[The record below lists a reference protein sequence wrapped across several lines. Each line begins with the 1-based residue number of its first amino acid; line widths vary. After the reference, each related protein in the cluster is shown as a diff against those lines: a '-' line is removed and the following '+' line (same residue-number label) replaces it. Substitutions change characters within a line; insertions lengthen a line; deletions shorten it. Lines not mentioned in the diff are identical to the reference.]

1 MKKVAFIALFICAAQ
16 AYAQTG
22 PPRTA
27 PSAAPEL
34 AARRA
39 VVSKYC
45 AGCHSDAVKAGGMTL
60 SKLDL
65 AHPWQNADLAEKA
78 IRKVRAGMM
87 PPAGLPRPS
96 AAALNGFAA
105 SLENSIDVWAA
116 AHPNPG
122 RPALHRLNRTEY
134 ANSIHDLLN
143 LDVDAAALLPVDDMS
158 HGFDNMSDVLTV
170 SPALMDGY
178 IRAAGKISRQAIG
191 DPHAGAAMVTYRIPR
206 VISQMRHVD
215 GTPFGTRGG
224 ISVMHN
230 FPADGEYTFKMIFY
244 ASLDGPLFGRNQG
257 KGQQIEISVNGARV
271 ALLDI
276 DPNLKSTDDL
286 RTPPVKIK
294 AGPQRIAAA
303 FIQKFDGPL
312 EDDVMPIELSLA
324 DLNNA
329 AFPGV
334 TSLPHLSDFSIS
346 GPFHPTGVSDTPSRE
361 KIFICHPSAGA
372 DELPCARKIIS
383 KLARQAYRRP
393 VNDSDLEDLLGF
405 YQRGRN
411 KGDFETGITT
421 ALQAVISSPEFVFRF
436 ERTPAGVAAG
446 ANYRVSDLEL
456 ASRLS
461 YFLWSTAPDD
471 QLITAASEGKLS
483 NPATLERQV
492 RRMLSDS
499 RSEALSSN
507 FASQWLHLQNL
518 RTVQPDAFVYPNFD
532 KNLALSM
539 QHETQLFFDS
549 IMREDRNVLD
559 LLTANYTYVD
569 ELLAKHY
576 GIPNVLGSRFRRV
589 EIMDEN
595 RQGLLGQGS
604 ILTMTSISNRTS
616 PVARG
621 KYVMEVLLGT
631 APPAP
636 PPNVPPLKESA
647 DTGALLSVRQKM
659 EEHRANAVCAAC
671 HKMMDPI
678 GFALENYDAVGVWRS
693 KDNGFAIDATGQ
705 MFDGTKLDGPASL
718 RRAILSHSG
727 SFLGTFT
734 ENLLSYATGRVL
746 EPSDMPA
753 VRSIERQAARSNDH
767 FSSFIMG
774 VVQSGPFRMRRA
786 EAAEPVRTDATAKPL
801 IKASLKTKESD
812 TNVHH

>member
-1 MKKVAFIALFICAAQ
+1 MRTALIALIVCAAR
-16 AYAQTG
+16 ASSQT
-22 PPRTA
+22 TA
-27 PSAAPEL
+27 RKPASPL
-34 AARRA
+34 VARRA
-39 VVSKYC
+39 LVNKYC
-45 AGCHSDAVKAGGMTL
+45 AGCHNDNAMAGGMTL
-60 SKLDL
+60 SNLDL
-65 AHPWQNADLAEKA
+65 ARPWLNAELAEKT

-87 PPAGLPRPS
+87 PPAGLPRPRV
-96 AAALNGFAA
+96 AEMKGFAA
-105 SLENSIDVWAA
+105 SLENSIDAWAS

-122 RPALHRLNRTEY
+122 RPALHRLNGTEY
-134 ANSIHDLLN
+134 ANSIRDLLA
-143 LDVDAAALLPVDDMS
+143 LDIDPAALLPVDDMT

-170 SPALMDGY
+170 SPSLMDGY

-191 DPHAGAAMVTYRIPR
+191 DAHASPAMVTYRIPR
-206 VISQMRHVD
+206 VISQMRHVE

-224 ISVMHN
+224 ISVVHN

-257 KGQQIEISVNGARV
+257 KGQQIEISVNRERV

-276 DPNLKSTDDL
+276 DPNLKSTEDL
-286 RTPPVKIK
+286 RTHPIKIQ
-294 AGPQRIAAA
+294 AGPQRVAAA

-346 GPFHPTGVSDTPSRE
+346 GPFHPTGVSETPSRS
-361 KIFICHPSAGA
+361 KIFVCRPEAGA
-372 DELPCARKIIS
+372 DEFPCARKIVA

-393 VNDSDLEDLLGF
+393 VNDADLEDLMGF
-405 YQRGRN
+405 FQRGRN
-411 KGDFETGITT
+411 KGDFETGIST
-421 ALQAVISSPEFVFRF
+421 ALQAIISSPEFVFRF
-436 ERTPAGVAAG
+436 ERTPVGTAAG
-446 ANYRVSDLEL
+446 TNYRISDLEL

-471 QLITAASEGKLS
+471 QLITVANEGKLG
-483 NPATLERQV
+483 NPVMLEKQV
-492 RRMLSDS
+492 RRMLADR
-499 RSEALSSN
+499 RSEALVKN

-518 RTVQPDAFVYPNFD
+518 KAVQPDAFVYPNFD

-539 QHETQLFFDS
+539 ERETELLFDS

-559 LLTANYTYVD
+559 LLAARYTYVD

-589 EIMDEN
+589 EITDEN
-595 RQGLLGQGS
+595 RVGLLGHGS

-631 APPAP
+631 PPPSP
-636 PPNVPPLKESA
+636 PPNTPPLKEA
-647 DTGALLSVRQKM
+647 AEFTKVLSVRQKM

-678 GFALENYDAVGVWRS
+678 GFALENYDGVGVWRS
-693 KDNGFAIDATGQ
+693 KDNGLPIDSSGK
-705 MFDGTKLDGPASL
+705 MFDGSKLDGPASL
-718 RRAILSHSG
+718 RHAILNHTDA
-727 SFLGTFT
+727 FIGTFT
-734 ENLLSYATGRVL
+734 ENLLAYAVGRVL
-746 EPSDMPA
+746 EPPDMPA
-753 VRSIERQAARSNDH
+753 VRSVERQAARSNDR
-767 FSSFIMG
+767 FSSFVIAI
-774 VVQSGPFRMRRA
+774 VQSGPFRMRRA
-786 EAAEPVRTDATAKPL
+786 GEPVNSIPKVT
-801 IKASLKTKESD
+801 ESEA
-812 TNVHH
+812 NVHH

>member
-1 MKKVAFIALFICAAQ
+1 MMKPRLTAYFFAFAALACP
-16 AYAQTG
+16 QT
-22 PPRTA
+22 
-27 PSAAPEL
+27 SAKKPASALATRSAL
-34 AARRA
+34 AA
-39 VVSKYC
+39 KYC
-45 AGCHSDAVKAGGMTL
+45 AGCHNDTVKAGSMTL
-60 SKLDL
+60 TSLDL
-65 AHPWQNADLAEKA
+65 AHPWQNADLAEKV

-87 PPAGLPRPS
+87 PPAGMPRPS
-96 AAALNGFAA
+96 LAEMNAFAA
-105 SLENSIDVWAA
+105 SLENTIDAQAA

-134 ANSIHDLLN
+134 ANSIHDLLDLN
-143 LDVDAAALLPVDDMS
+143 VDAAALLPVDDMS

-170 SPALMDGY
+170 TPALMDGY

-191 DPHAGAAMVTYRIPR
+191 DPHASPAMVTYRIPR
-206 VISQMRHVD
+206 VISQMRHVE

-224 ISVMHN
+224 ISIVHN
-230 FPADGEYTFKMIFY
+230 FPADGEYSFKMIFY

-257 KGQQIEISVNGARV
+257 KGQQIEISINGARV

-276 DPNLKSTDDL
+276 DPNLKSTGDL
-286 RTPPVKIK
+286 RTPPIKIK
-294 AGPQRIAAA
+294 GGPQRVAAA

-346 GPFHPTGVSDTPSRE
+346 GPFNPTGISDTPSRE
-361 KIFICHPSAGA
+361 KVFICRPEAGA

-393 VNDSDLEDLLGF
+393 VSEADLEDLLGF
-405 YQRGRN
+405 YQQGRN
-411 KGDFETGITT
+411 KSDFEAGITT
-421 ALQAVISSPEFVFRF
+421 ALQAIISSPEFVFRF
-436 ERTPAGVAAG
+436 ERTPPGVAPG
-446 ANYRVSDLEL
+446 ANYRISDLEL

-461 YFLWSTAPDD
+461 YFLWSSAPDE
-471 QLITAASEGKLS
+471 QLIALAGEGKLS
-483 NPATLERQV
+483 NPVTLDRQV
-492 RRMLSDS
+492 RRMLADP

-507 FASQWLHLQNL
+507 FASEWLHLQNL
-518 RTVQPDAFVYPNFD
+518 RPVQPDAFLFPNFD

-589 EIMDEN
+589 ELTDDN
-595 RQGLLGQGS
+595 RRGLLGQGS

-631 APPAP
+631 PPPSP

-647 DTGALLSVRQKM
+647 DTGKILSVREKM

-678 GFALENYDAVGVWRS
+678 GFALENYDAVGVWRT
-693 KDNGFAIDATGQ
+693 KDSGFPIDATGQ
-705 MFDGTKLDGPASL
+705 MFDGAKLDGPASL
-718 RRAILSHSG
+718 RQAILNHKD
-727 SFLGTFT
+727 SFLGSFT
-734 ENLLSYATGRVL
+734 ENLLSYAAGRVL

-753 VRSIERQAARSNDH
+753 VRAIAHQAARNNNH
-767 FSSFIMG
+767 FSSYIMG
-774 VVQSGPFRMRRA
+774 VVQSAPFRMRRA
-786 EAAEPVRTDATAKPL
+786 EAPEPVRTDAILKP
-801 IKASLKTKESD
+801 KESQ

>member
-1 MKKVAFIALFICAAQ
+1 MRKTALLALIAAILPAH
-16 AYAQTG
+16 AQTIAA
-22 PPRTA
+22 RTA
-27 PSAAPEL
+27 L
-34 AARRA
+34 
-39 VVSKYC
+39 VQKYC
-45 AGCHSDAVKAGGMTL
+45 AGCHNERAMAGGMTL

-65 AHPWQNADLAEKA
+65 AHPWQNAELAEKA

-96 AAALNGFAA
+96 VAEMKAFAA
-105 SLENSIDVWAA
+105 SLENSMDQWAS

-134 ANSIHDLLN
+134 ANSIHDLLA
-143 LDVDAAALLPVDDMS
+143 LDIDPAALLPVDDMT
-158 HGFDNMSDVLTV
+158 HGFDNMADVLTV
-170 SPALMDGY
+170 TPSLMDGY

-191 DPHAGAAMVTYRIPR
+191 DAHASAAMVTYRIPR
-206 VISQMRHVD
+206 VISQMRHVE

-224 ISVMHN
+224 ISVVHN

-257 KGQQIEISVNGARV
+257 KGQQIEISVNRERV

-286 RTPPVKIK
+286 RTPPIKIK
-294 AGPQRIAAA
+294 AGPQRVAAA

-334 TSLPHLSDFSIS
+334 TSLPHLSDLSIS

-361 KIFICHPSAGA
+361 KIFVCRPSTAA
-372 DELPCARKIIS
+372 DEFPCARKIIG

-393 VNDSDLEDLLGF
+393 VNETDLEDLMGF

-411 KGDFETGITT
+411 KGDFESGIST
-421 ALQAVISSPEFVFRF
+421 AVQAIISSPEFVFRF
-436 ERTPAGVAAG
+436 ERTPPGTAAG
-446 ANYRVSDLEL
+446 ANYRVSDVEL

-471 QLITAASEGKLS
+471 QLITVAAEGKLS
-483 NPATLERQV
+483 NPVILEKQV
-492 RRMLSDS
+492 RRMLADR
-499 RSEALSSN
+499 RSEALATN
-507 FASQWLHLQNL
+507 FASEWLHLQNL
-518 RTVQPDAFVYPNFD
+518 KAVQPDAFVYPNFD
-532 KNLALSM
+532 KNLAVSM
-539 QHETQLFFDS
+539 QRETQLLFDN
-549 IMREDRNVLD
+549 IMREDHNVLD
-559 LLTANYTYVD
+559 LINAKYTFVD

-576 GIPNVLGSRFRRV
+576 GIENVLGSRFRRV
-589 EIMDEN
+589 EITDEN
-595 RQGLLGQGS
+595 RIGLLGHGS

-631 APPAP
+631 PPPSPPA
-636 PPNVPPLKESA
+636 NVPPLDQAAESGKA
-647 DTGALLSVRQKM
+647 MSVRQKM
-659 EEHRANAVCAAC
+659 EAHRSNAVCAAC

-678 GFALENYDAVGVWRS
+678 GFALENYDGVGVWRT
-693 KDNGFAIDATGQ
+693 KDNGLPIDASGK
-705 MFDGTKLDGPASL
+705 MFDGAKLDGPASL
-718 RRAILSHSG
+718 RLAVLNHTDA
-727 SFLGTFT
+727 FLGTFS
-734 ENLLSYATGRVL
+734 ENLLSYAAGRVL

-753 VRSIERQAARSNDH
+753 VRSIERQAAHDNNR
-767 FSSFIMG
+767 FSSFVMA

-786 EAAEPVRTDATAKPL
+786 GEGQPMKTDAGRKRE
-801 IKASLKTKESD
+801 IKADLKKESEA
-812 TNVHH
+812 NVHH

>member
-1 MKKVAFIALFICAAQ
+1 M
-16 AYAQTG
+16 
-22 PPRTA
+22 
-27 PSAAPEL
+27 
-34 AARRA
+34 
-39 VVSKYC
+39 
-45 AGCHSDAVKAGGMTL
+45 AGGMTL
-60 SKLDL
+60 TKLDL
-65 AHPWQNADLAEKA
+65 ARPWQNGELAEKV

-96 AAALNGFAA
+96 AVEMKAFAG
-105 SLENSIDVWAA
+105 SLEGSIDAWAS

-134 ANSIHDLLN
+134 ANSIHDLLALN
-143 LDVDAAALLPVDDMS
+143 IDPAALLPVDDMT

-170 SPALMDGY
+170 TPSLMDGY

-191 DPHAGAAMVTYRIPR
+191 EAHASPAMVTYRIPR

-224 ISVMHN
+224 ISVVHN
-230 FPADGEYTFKMIFY
+230 FPADGDYSFKLIFY

-257 KGQQIEISVNGARV
+257 KGQQIEISVNRERV

-276 DPNLKSTDDL
+276 DPNLKSTEDL
-286 RTPPVKIK
+286 RTPPIKIQ
-294 AGPQRIAAA
+294 AGPQRVAAA

-334 TSLPHLSDFSIS
+334 TSLPHLSDLSIS
-346 GPFHPTGVSDTPSRE
+346 GPFHPTGVSETPSRE
-361 KIFICHPSAGA
+361 KIFICRPATA
-372 DELPCARKIIS
+372 AEEFPCAQKIIA

-393 VNDSDLEDLLGF
+393 VNESDLEDLMGF

-411 KGDFETGITT
+411 QGDFESGIST

-436 ERTPAGVAAG
+436 ERTPAGTPAG
-446 ANYRVSDLEL
+446 TNYHISDLEL

-471 QLITAASEGKLS
+471 QLITVASEGKLG
-483 NPATLERQV
+483 NPVVLEKQV
-492 RRMLSDS
+492 RRMLADP
-499 RSEALSSN
+499 RSEAMTKN

-518 RTVQPDAFVYPNFD
+518 KAVQPDAFVYPNFD

-539 QHETQLFFDS
+539 QRETQLLFGS
-549 IMREDRNVLD
+549 IMREDRSMLD
-559 LLTANYTYVD
+559 LLTAKYTYVD

-589 EIMDEN
+589 EITDEN
-595 RQGLLGQGS
+595 RVGLLGHGS

-631 APPAP
+631 PPPSP
-636 PPNVPPLKESA
+636 PPNDPAIEGSGRVYRQGDVGAPEDGGASRQCGVRGVPQ
-647 DTGALLSVRQKM
+647 D
-659 EEHRANAVCAAC
+659 
-671 HKMMDPI
+671 
-678 GFALENYDAVGVWRS
+678 
-693 KDNGFAIDATGQ
+693 
-705 MFDGTKLDGPASL
+705 DGPDRIRSGKL
-718 RRAILSHSG
+718 RRCGCLADKG
-727 SFLGTFT
+727 
-734 ENLLSYATGRVL
+734 
-746 EPSDMPA
+746 
-753 VRSIERQAARSNDH
+753 
-767 FSSFIMG
+767 
-774 VVQSGPFRMRRA
+774 
-786 EAAEPVRTDATAKPL
+786 
-801 IKASLKTKESD
+801 
-812 TNVHH
+812 

>member
-1 MKKVAFIALFICAAQ
+1 MKTALIAWIVCAAS
-16 AYAQTG
+16 ASAQT
-22 PPRTA
+22 TAAKA
-27 PSAAPEL
+27 PSPL
-34 AARRA
+34 AVRRA
-39 VVSKYC
+39 LAQQYC
-45 AGCHSDAVKAGGMTL
+45 AGCHNDSAMAGGMTL

-65 AHPWQNADLAEKA
+65 ARPWLNSELAEKT

-87 PPAGLPRPS
+87 PPAGLPRP
-96 AAALNGFAA
+96 AIAQMKGFAA
-105 SLENSIDVWAA
+105 SLEDSIDAWAS
-116 AHPNPG
+116 AHLNPG

-134 ANSIHDLLN
+134 ANSVHDLLA
-143 LDVDAAALLPVDDMS
+143 LDIDPAALLPVDDMT

-170 SPALMDGY
+170 SPSLMDGY

-191 DPHAGAAMVTYRIPR
+191 DAHASAAMVTYRIPR
-206 VISQMRHVD
+206 VISQMRHVE

-224 ISVMHN
+224 ISVVHN
-230 FPADGEYTFKMIFY
+230 FPADGEYTFKLIFY

-257 KGQQIEISVNGARV
+257 KGQQIEISVNRERV

-276 DPNLKSTDDL
+276 DPNLKSTEDL
-286 RTPPVKIK
+286 RTPPIKIQ
-294 AGPQRIAAA
+294 AGPQRVAAA

-334 TSLPHLSDFSIS
+334 TSLPHLSDLSIS
-346 GPFHPTGVSDTPSRE
+346 GPFHPTGVSETPSRE
-361 KIFICHPSAGA
+361 KIFVCRPAVGA
-372 DELPCARKIIS
+372 DEFPCARKIVT

-393 VNDSDLEDLLGF
+393 ANDSDLEDLMGF
-405 YQRGRN
+405 FQRGRN
-411 KGDFETGITT
+411 NGDFESGIST
-421 ALQAVISSPEFVFRF
+421 ALQAIISSPEFVFRF
-436 ERTPAGVAAG
+436 ERTPAGTRAG
-446 ANYRVSDLEL
+446 TNYRISDLEL

-471 QLITAASEGKLS
+471 QLITVATEGKLG
-483 NPATLERQV
+483 NPVMLEKQV
-492 RRMLSDS
+492 RRMLADP
-499 RSEALSSN
+499 RSEALAKN

-518 RTVQPDAFVYPNFD
+518 KAVQPDAFVYPNFD

-539 QHETQLFFDS
+539 QRETELLFTS
-549 IMREDRNVLD
+549 ILREDRNILD
-559 LLTANYTYVD
+559 LLTAKYTYVD
-569 ELLAKHY
+569 ELLARHY
-576 GIPNVLGSRFRRV
+576 GIPNVLGSRFRKV
-589 EIMDEN
+589 EITDDN
-595 RQGLLGQGS
+595 RVGLLGQVS

-631 APPAP
+631 PPPSP
-636 PPNVPPLKESA
+636 PPNTPPLKEA
-647 DTGALLSVRQKM
+647 AEFTKVMSVRQKM

-671 HKMMDPI
+671 HRMMDPI
-678 GFALENYDAVGVWRS
+678 GFALENYDGVGVWRTKES
-693 KDNGFAIDATGQ
+693 GLPIDSSGK

-718 RRAILSHSG
+718 RRAILNHSDA
-727 SFLGTFT
+727 FLGTFS

-753 VRSIERQAARSNDH
+753 VRAVERQAARNNDQ
-767 FSSFIMG
+767 FSSFILA

-786 EAAEPVRTDATAKPL
+786 GEAANSSAKV
-801 IKASLKTKESD
+801 TESEA
-812 TNVHH
+812 NVHH

>member
-1 MKKVAFIALFICAAQ
+1 MKTALIAIVICAAQ
-16 AYAQTG
+16 AYSQ
-22 PPRTA
+22 PI
-27 PSAAPEL
+27 E
-34 AARRA
+34 ARRA
-39 VVSKYC
+39 LVQKYC
-45 AGCHSDAVKAGGMTL
+45 AGCHNDGVMAGGMTL
-60 SKLDL
+60 TKLDL
-65 AHPWQNADLAEKA
+65 AHPWQNSELAEKM
-78 IRKVRAGMM
+78 IRKVRAGLM
-87 PPAGLPRPS
+87 PPAGLPRPG
-96 AAALNGFAA
+96 AVEMKGFAA
-105 SLENSIDVWAA
+105 SLENSIDTWAS

-122 RPALHRLNRTEY
+122 RPALHRLNRAEY
-134 ANSIHDLLN
+134 ANSIRDLLA
-143 LDVDAAALLPVDDMS
+143 LDIDPAALLPVDDMT

-170 SPALMDGY
+170 TPSLMDGY
-178 IRAAGKISRQAIG
+178 IRAAAKISRQAIG
-191 DPHAGAAMVTYRIPR
+191 DAHASAAMVTYRIPR
-206 VISQMRHVD
+206 VISQMRHVE

-224 ISVMHN
+224 ISVVHN

-257 KGQQIEISVNGARV
+257 KGQQIEISVNRERV

-276 DPNLKSTDDL
+276 DPNLKSTEDL
-286 RTPPVKIK
+286 RTPPIKIH
-294 AGPQRIAAA
+294 AGPRRVAAA

-361 KIFICHPSAGA
+361 KVFICRPAASA
-372 DELPCARKIIS
+372 DEFPCARKIIA

-393 VNDSDLEDLLGF
+393 VSDADLEDLMGF

-411 KGDFETGITT
+411 KGDFDTGIST

-436 ERTPAGVAAG
+436 ERTPPGTAPG

-471 QLITAASEGKLS
+471 QLITVASEKILG
-483 NPATLERQV
+483 NPAMLEKQV
-492 RRMLSDS
+492 RRMLADP
-499 RSEALSSN
+499 RSEALVTN

-518 RTVQPDAFVYPNFD
+518 KAVQPDAFVYPNFD

-539 QHETQLFFDS
+539 QRETELLFSS
-549 IMREDRNVLD
+549 ILREDRSVLD
-559 LLTANYTYVD
+559 LLTAKYTYVD

-589 EIMDEN
+589 EITDEN
-595 RQGLLGQGS
+595 RVGLLGHAS

-631 APPAP
+631 PPPSP
-636 PPNVPPLKESA
+636 PPNTPPLKEAVES
-647 DTGALLSVRQKM
+647 GKVMSVRQKM
-659 EEHRANAVCAAC
+659 EEHRSNAVCAAC

-678 GFALENYDAVGVWRS
+678 GFALENYDGVGMWRT
-693 KDNGFAIDATGQ
+693 KDTGVPIDSSGK

-718 RRAILSHSG
+718 RRAILNHTDA
-727 SFLGTFT
+727 FLGTFS

-753 VRSIERQAARSNDH
+753 VRSVERQAARNNER
-767 FSSFIMG
+767 FSSFIMA
-774 VVQSGPFRMRRA
+774 VVESGPFRMRRA
-786 EAAEPVRTDATAKPL
+786 GAGYPLKTDAGFK
-801 IKASLKTKESD
+801 KESEA
-812 TNVHH
+812 NVHH

>member
-1 MKKVAFIALFICAAQ
+1 
-16 AYAQTG
+16 
-22 PPRTA
+22 
-27 PSAAPEL
+27 
-34 AARRA
+34 
-39 VVSKYC
+39 
-45 AGCHSDAVKAGGMTL
+45 
-60 SKLDL
+60 
-65 AHPWQNADLAEKA
+65 
-78 IRKVRAGMM
+78 
-87 PPAGLPRPS
+87 
-96 AAALNGFAA
+96 
-105 SLENSIDVWAA
+105 
-116 AHPNPG
+116 
-122 RPALHRLNRTEY
+122 
-134 ANSIHDLLN
+134 
-143 LDVDAAALLPVDDMS
+143 
-158 HGFDNMSDVLTV
+158 
-170 SPALMDGY
+170 
-178 IRAAGKISRQAIG
+178 
-191 DPHAGAAMVTYRIPR
+191 
-206 VISQMRHVD
+206 
-215 GTPFGTRGG
+215 
-224 ISVMHN
+224 
-230 FPADGEYTFKMIFY
+230 MIFY

-257 KGQQIEISVNGARV
+257 KGQQIEISVNGARA

-286 RTPPVKIK
+286 RTPPIKIK
-294 AGPQRIAAA
+294 AGPQRVAAA

-346 GPFHPTGVSDTPSRE
+346 GPFHPTGVSDTPSR
-361 KIFICHPSAGA
+361 KKVFICRPAAGA
-372 DELPCARKIIS
+372 DELPCARKIIA

-393 VNDSDLEDLLGF
+393 VNETDLEDLLGF

-421 ALQAVISSPEFVFRF
+421 ALQAIVASPEFVFRF
-436 ERTPAGVAAG
+436 ERTPPGVVAG

-471 QLITAASEGKLS
+471 ELITLASQGRLS
-483 NPATLERQV
+483 NTATLERQV
-492 RRMLSDS
+492 RRMLADP
-499 RSEALSSN
+499 RSEALSTN
-507 FASQWLHLQNL
+507 FAAEWLHLQNL
-518 RTVQPDAFVYPNFD
+518 KTVQPDAFVYPNFD

-539 QHETQLFFDS
+539 QRETQLLFDS

-589 EIMDEN
+589 ELTDDN
-595 RQGLLGQGS
+595 RRGLLGQGS

-636 PPNVPPLKESA
+636 PPNVPPLKETA
-647 DTGALLSVRQKM
+647 DSGKILSVRQKM

-678 GFALENYDAVGVWRS
+678 GFALENYDAVGVWRT
-693 KDNGFAIDATGQ
+693 KDNGLPIDATGQ
-705 MFDGTKLDGPASL
+705 MFDGSKLDGPASL
-718 RRAILSHSG
+718 RQAVLNHTD

-734 ENLLSYATGRVL
+734 ENLLSYGTGRVL
-746 EPSDMPA
+746 EPSDMPY
-753 VRSIERQAARSNDH
+753 VRSIAHQAARNNDR
-767 FSSFIMG
+767 FSSFVMS
-774 VVQSGPFRMRRA
+774 VVESAPFRMRKA
-786 EAAEPVRTDATAKPL
+786 EAAEPVRTDASKPE
-801 IKASLKTKESD
+801 IKASLKSKESE